1 MLYRVN
7 PDLGYDYYQ
16 QAQSFLSLS
25 VDKGINKHFT
35 LFGKF
40 NNLLNT
46 ATVIKT
52 YNLTTGND
60 MTKASGIIGI
70 RYAH

>member
-1 MLYRVN
+1 LYRTN

-16 QAQSFLSLS
+16 QPQSFLALS
-25 VDKGINKHFT
+25 ADKGLNKHFT

-52 YNLTTGND
+52 YNLTTGYD
-60 MTKASGIIGI
+60 LGKPSGIIGI
-70 RYAH
+70 RYSH